1 MNKLKIGHGFDIHS
15 LVEGRPCIIGGVHIP
30 FNKGL
35 QGHSD
40 GDVLL
45 HAVCD
50 ALIGAMGLGDIG
62 QLFPDND
69 QRYKDINS
77 RVLLQEIYQKME
89 ELKYTVSNIDATIIC
104 EAPKIMQ
111 FSSQMKVNI
120 SSDLMCS
127 VNDINIKAK
136 TMEKL
141 GAIGRGE
148 GIAAEVVCLIK
159 TTSQAK

>member
-1 MNKLKIGHGFDIHS
+1 MNTLKIGHGFDIHP

-30 FNKGL
+30 FDKGL

-40 GDVLL
+40 ADVLL
-45 HAVCD
+45 HAICD

-69 QRYKDINS
+69 QKYKDINS
-77 RVLLQEIYQKME
+77 RVLLQEVYQKMQ

-104 EAPKIMQ
+104 EAPKILN
-111 FSSQMKVNI
+111 FSNQMKVNI
-120 SSDLMCS
+120 STDLMCS

-148 GIAAEVVCLIK
+148 GIAVEVVCLIG